1 VPSFKR
7 WFKVDKPS
15 LSKIIDGPE
24 AGDSKIAKPF
34 GASLAVIGIV
44 AAFGIAPLALSAA
57 SNFDFQEAE
66 VQDHAIANN
75 ETATTH
81 GRDNYKV
88 VRIPTYSNIIS
99 ALADQNSPQ
108 SYAYALVESRGWSVS
123 EFTCLYDLWNRESRW
138 RVDAENKSS
147 GAYGIP
153 QALPGSKMK
162 KAGDD
167 WRTNF
172 ETQIDWGISYIKN
185 RYGTPCGAW
194 DHSQR
199 KGWY

>member
-1 VPSFKR
+1 MPSFKR
-7 WFKVDKPS
+7 WFKVEDPS
-15 LSKIIDGPE
+15 LSEIIDRPIT
-24 AGDSKIAKPF
+24 GDSKIAKHF

-44 AAFGIAPLALSAA
+44 AAFGIAPLALS
-57 SNFDFQEAE
+57 STVNFDYQDPE
-66 VQDHAIANN
+66 VQEHAIAAV
-75 ETATTH
+75 ETNTH

-88 VRIPTYSNIIS
+88 VRIPTYSSIVS
-99 ALADQNSPQ
+99 ALSDPSSPQ
-108 SYAYALVESRGWSVS
+108 SYAYSLVESRGWSVS
-123 EFTCLYDLWNRESRW
+123 EFSCLYNLWNRESRW

-162 KAGDD
+162 SAGDD

-172 ETQIDWGISYIKN
+172 KTQIDWGIKYIKG

-194 DHSQR
+194 DHSER

>member
-1 VPSFKR
+1 MPSFKR

-15 LSKIIDGPE
+15 LSKIIDRP
-24 AGDSKIAKPF
+24 ASGDSKIAKPF
-34 GASLAVIGIV
+34 GASLAVAGIV
-44 AAFGIAPLALSAA
+44 AAFGIAPLALSSA
-57 SNFDFQEAE
+57 NFDYQVAE
-66 VQDHAIANN
+66 VQDHAIAAF
-75 ETATTH
+75 EATTTH

-99 ALADQNSPQ
+99 ALADPNSPQ
-108 SYAYALVESRGWSVS
+108 SYAYALVEARGWSVS
-123 EFTCLYDLWNRESRW
+123 EFSCLYDLWTRESRW

-162 KAGDD
+162 SAGDD
-167 WRTNF
+167 WQTNF
-172 ETQIDWGISYIKN
+172 KTQIDWGISYIKN